1 MICDGCRHQ
10 EQFEYACAVFGDKL
24 RAILLIREL
33 NSLSVD
39 IIYVHSVTPD
49 QCSISL
55 PVHSSLLQVCIMGCC
70 NKRPVGY
77 NGHTKYATN
86 LTSYKPNIY
95 SS

>member
-39 IIYVHSVTPD
+39 IIYVHSVTKTPG
-49 QCSISL
+49 
-55 PVHSSLLQVCIMGCC
+55 LLAEMLTENVPQ
-70 NKRPVGY
+70 GY
-77 NGHTKYATN
+77 SYH
-86 LTSYKPNIY
+86 SYKLAR
-95 SS
+95 